1 MKRQKYIFFDL
12 CPIIAYFCCPN
23 QAPINS
29 LKMTEKI
36 LGTFLNRLLT
46 TVIMFA
52 VIIINTNQF
61 GPEGT
66 GTIAIVILGLTLL
79 QVLSN
84 FVGGSTLV
92 YLTPQRDNLQ
102 LLLLSYAW
110 TLVSTTIGV
119 FVLDG
124 FHLVPHEYIL
134 FTFITSIIL
143 NVYFIHLGIIQ
154 GKENIKLFNLLQL
167 TQAVLLILL
176 LGIALALHHHFGW
189 SIHIRIYLRLYLI
202 SYLVPCIISC
212 FYIRRKIHF
221 QDFNG
226 IWKLFGEMVKLGSWT
241 QLANL
246 AQLLTYR
253 TNYFLIQ
260 RFINDKSLGIYDLG
274 SKISEAVLIIPK
286 SICVVEYAR
295 ISNCQEPDYTKRMTL
310 SLLKVVFVI
319 MLLAVLVLWLLPAS
333 FFGFIFGPE
342 YANSKPVINSLLPGI
357 LSLSCLSIL
366 SHYFA
371 GHGKFHINAIGSF
384 MGLVITL
391 ALGFTW
397 LASAAK
403 SNPVHALQ
411 VAGHISSI
419 AYTCTFVYTLV
430 CFVIRTKA
438 VPHDFLITRQ
448 DLSLLKENLQSLSI
462 FKRKER
468 P

>member
-1 MKRQKYIFFDL
+1 
-12 CPIIAYFCCPN
+12 
-23 QAPINS
+23 
-29 LKMTEKI
+29 MTEKI
-36 LGTFLNRLLT
+36 LGTFFNRLLT

-110 TLVSTTIGV
+110 MLISTSVGV
-119 FVLDG
+119 CLLDR
-124 FHLVPHEYIL
+124 FELVPHEYIL
-134 FTFITSIIL
+134 FLFILSIII
-143 NVYFIHLGIIQ
+143 NVYFIHIGIMQ
-154 GKENIKLFNLLQL
+154 GKEDIKLYNILQL

-176 LGIALALHHHFGW
+176 LGVTLFLHHHFGW
-189 SIHIRIYLRLYLI
+189 NIHIGIYLNLYLI
-202 SYLVPCIISC
+202 SYLVPCVFSC
-212 FYIRRKIHF
+212 FYIRRHVRF
-221 QDFNG
+221 RDFNNL
-226 IWKLFGEMVKLGSWT
+226 WKLFGEMVKLGCWT

-295 ISNCQEPDYTKRMTL
+295 ISNCQEHEYTKRLTL
-310 SLLKVVFVI
+310 SLLKLVLAVI
-319 MLLAVLVLWLLPAS
+319 LMAVLVLWLLPAS

-357 LSLSCLSIL
+357 VSLSCLSIL
-366 SHYFA
+366 SHYFS
-371 GHGKFHINAIGSF
+371 GHGKFYINAVGSF
-384 MGLVITL
+384 IGLVVTL

-397 LASAAK
+397 LAGTSK
-403 SNPVHALQ
+403 SDPVHALQ

-419 AYTCTFVYTLV
+419 AYTCTFIYTLI
-430 CFVIRTKA
+430 CFVIKTKA

-448 DLSLLKENLQSLSI
+448 DLSLLKENLLSI

>member
-1 MKRQKYIFFDL
+1 
-12 CPIIAYFCCPN
+12 
-23 QAPINS
+23 
-29 LKMTEKI
+29 MTEKI
-36 LGTFLNRLLT
+36 LGTFFNRLLT
-46 TVIMFA
+46 TAIMFA

-102 LLLLSYAW
+102 LLVLSYAW
-110 TLVSTTIGV
+110 MLISTSVGV
-119 FVLDG
+119 LLLDW
-124 FHLVPHEYIL
+124 FSLVPHEYIL

-167 TQAVLLILL
+167 TQAILLIVLLGATLL
-176 LGIALALHHHFGW
+176 LHHHFGW

-202 SYLVPCIISC
+202 SYLVPCILSC
-212 FYIRRKIHF
+212 FYIRRNVRIH
-221 QDFNG
+221 DFNG
-226 IWKLFGEMVKLGSWT
+226 VWKLFGEMVKLGCWT

-253 TNYFLIQ
+253 ANYFLIQ
-260 RFINDKSLGIYDLG
+260 RFINDKALGIYDLG
-274 SKISEAVLIIPK
+274 NKISEAVLIIPK

-295 ISNCQEPDYTKRMTL
+295 ISNCQEPEYTKRLTL
-310 SLLKVVFVI
+310 SLLKLVLVVI
-319 MLLAVLVLWLLPAS
+319 LIAVLTLWLLPAS

-342 YANSKPVINSLLPGI
+342 YAESKPVINSLLPGI
-357 LSLSCLSIL
+357 VSLSCLSIL
-366 SHYFA
+366 SHYFS
-371 GHGKFHINAIGSF
+371 GHGKFFINAIGSF
-384 MGLVITL
+384 IGLVVTL

-397 LASAAK
+397 LAGASSK
-403 SNPVHALQ
+403 DPVHALQ

-419 AYTCTFVYTLV
+419 AYTCTFIYTLI
-430 CFVIRTKA
+430 CFVIQTNA
-438 VPHDFLITRQ
+438 VPRDFLITRE
-448 DLSLLKENLQSLSI
+448 DLVLLKENLRSMSI

-468 P
+468 PC

>member
-1 MKRQKYIFFDL
+1 
-12 CPIIAYFCCPN
+12 
-23 QAPINS
+23 
-29 LKMTEKI
+29 MTEKI
-36 LGTFLNRLLT
+36 LGTFFNRLLT
-46 TVIMFA
+46 TVIMFT

-110 TLVSTTIGV
+110 MLISTSAGV
-119 FVLDG
+119 CLLDV
-124 FHLVPHEYIL
+124 FHLVPHEFIL

-143 NVYFIHLGIIQ
+143 NTYFIHLGIIQ
-154 GKENIKLFNLLQL
+154 GKENIKLYNLLQL
-167 TQAVLLILL
+167 TQAVLFILL
-176 LGIALALHHHFGW
+176 LGITLFLHHHFGW
-189 SIHIRIYLRLYLI
+189 TIHIRIYLRLYLI
-202 SYLVPCIISC
+202 SFLVPCIISC
-212 FYIRRKIHF
+212 FYIRRHVRF
-221 QDFNG
+221 HNFDG
-226 IWKLFGEMVKLGSWT
+226 IWGLFGEMVKLGSWT

-260 RFINDKSLGIYDLG
+260 RFINDKALGIYDLG
-274 SKISEAVLIIPK
+274 NKISEAVLIIPK

-295 ISNCQEPDYTKRMTL
+295 ISNCQEADYTKRITL

-319 MLLAVLVLWLLPAS
+319 ILIAVLILWLLPAS

-342 YANSKPVINSLLPGI
+342 YAESKPVINSLLPGI
-357 LSLSCLSIL
+357 VSLSCLSIL

-371 GHGKFHINAIGSF
+371 GHGKFFINAIGSF
-384 MGLVITL
+384 IGLAVTL

-397 LASAAK
+397 LAGTSKAD
-403 SNPVHALQ
+403 PVHALQ

-419 AYTCTFVYTLV
+419 AYTCTFIYTLIL
-430 CFVIRTKA
+430 FIIRTKA
-438 VPHDFLITRQ
+438 TPHDFLITKE
-448 DLSLLKENLQSLSI
+448 DLVLLKENLSSISI

>member
-1 MKRQKYIFFDL
+1 
-12 CPIIAYFCCPN
+12 
-23 QAPINS
+23 
-29 LKMTEKI
+29 MTEKI
-36 LGTFLNRLLT
+36 LGTFFNRLLT
-46 TVIMFA
+46 TAIMFA

-92 YLTPQRDNLQ
+92 YLTPQRDNFQ

-110 TLVSTTIGV
+110 MLISTSVGV
-119 FVLDG
+119 CLLDQ
-124 FHLVPHEYIL
+124 FNLVPHEYIL
-134 FTFITSIIL
+134 FLFILSIII
-143 NVYFIHLGIIQ
+143 NVYFIHIGIMQ
-154 GKENIKLFNLLQL
+154 GKEDIKLYNILQL
-167 TQAVLLILL
+167 TQALLLILL
-176 LGIALALHHHFGW
+176 LGITLLLHHHFGW

-202 SYLVPCIISC
+202 SYLVPCIFSC
-212 FYIRRKIHF
+212 LYIRRHVHF
-221 QDFNG
+221 HDFSKL
-226 IWKLFGEMVKLGSWT
+226 WPLFGEMVKLGCWT

-274 SKISEAVLIIPK
+274 NKISEAVLIIPK

-295 ISNCQEPDYTKRMTL
+295 ISNCQEPEYTKRLTL
-310 SLLKVVFVI
+310 SLLKLVLAVI
-319 MLLAVLVLWLLPAS
+319 LLAVLILWLLPAS

-357 LSLSCLSIL
+357 VSLSCLSIL
-366 SHYFA
+366 SHYFS

-384 MGLVITL
+384 IGLVVTL

-397 LASAAK
+397 LSATSK
-403 SNPVHALQ
+403 SDPVHALQ

-419 AYTCTFVYTLV
+419 AYTCTFVYTLI
-430 CFVIRTKA
+430 CFIIKTKA

-448 DLSLLKENLQSLSI
+448 DLSLLKENLLSLSI

>member
-1 MKRQKYIFFDL
+1 
-12 CPIIAYFCCPN
+12 
-23 QAPINS
+23 
-29 LKMTEKI
+29 MTEKI

-110 TLVSTTIGV
+110 TLVSTSVGV
-119 FVLDG
+119 CLLDG
-124 FHLVPHEYIL
+124 FNLVPHEYIL
-134 FTFITSIIL
+134 FTFVTSIIL

-167 TQAVLLILL
+167 TQAVLLIVL
-176 LGIALALHHHFGW
+176 LGATLFVHHHLGW
-189 SIHIRIYLRLYLI
+189 SIHIRLYLRLYLI

-212 FYIRRKIHF
+212 FYIRRKVHF
-221 QDFNG
+221 HDYNG
-226 IWKLFGEMVKLGSWT
+226 IWNLFGEMVKLGCWT

-260 RFINDKSLGIYDLG
+260 RFINDKALGIYDLG
-274 SKISEAVLIIPK
+274 NKISEAVLIIPK

-295 ISNCQEPDYTKRMTL
+295 ISNCQEEEYTKRLTL
-310 SLLKVVFVI
+310 SLLKLVLVVI
-319 MLLAVLVLWLLPAS
+319 LIAVLTLWLLPAS

-357 LSLSCLSIL
+357 VSLSCLSIL

-371 GHGKFHINAIGSF
+371 GHGKFYINAIGSF
-384 MGLVITL
+384 IGLGVTL

-397 LASAAK
+397 LAGTSK
-403 SNPVHALQ
+403 TDPVQALQ

-419 AYTCTFVYTLV
+419 AYSSSFLFTLV
-430 CFVIRTKA
+430 CFVRRTHA
-438 VPHDFLITRQ
+438 NARDFLVTRDDIQ
-448 DLSLLKENLQSLSI
+448 LLKESVKSLSL
-462 FKRKER
+462 FQKRKKS
-468 P
+468 

>member
-1 MKRQKYIFFDL
+1 
-12 CPIIAYFCCPN
+12 
-23 QAPINS
+23 
-29 LKMTEKI
+29 MTEKI
-36 LGTFLNRLLT
+36 LGTFFNRLLT
-46 TVIMFA
+46 TVIMFS

-110 TLVSTTIGV
+110 MLISTSVGV
-119 FVLDG
+119 CLLDC
-124 FHLVPHEYIL
+124 FQLVPHEFIL
-134 FTFITSIIL
+134 FTLVTSIIL

-154 GKENIKLFNLLQL
+154 GKENIKLYNLLQL

-176 LGIALALHHHFGW
+176 LGISLFLHYHFGW
-189 SIHIRIYLRLYLI
+189 VIHIRIYLYLYLV
-202 SYLVPCIISC
+202 SFLVPCIISC
-212 FYIRRKIHF
+212 FYIRRNVR
-221 QDFNG
+221 FNNFDG
-226 IWKLFGEMVKLGSWT
+226 VWRLFGEMVKLGCWT

-274 SKISEAVLIIPK
+274 SKISEAALIIPK

-295 ISNCQEPDYTKRMTL
+295 ISNCQEADYTKQITL
-310 SLLKVVFVI
+310 SLLKFALAI
-319 MLLAVLVLWLLPAS
+319 ILIAVLVLWLLPAS
-333 FFGFIFGPE
+333 FFGIIFGPE
-342 YANSKPVINSLLPGI
+342 YAESKPVINSLLPGI
-357 LSLSCLSIL
+357 VSLSCLYIL
-366 SHYFA
+366 SHYFS

-384 MGLVITL
+384 ISLTVTLV
-391 ALGFTW
+391 LGFTW
-397 LASAAK
+397 LAETSK
-403 SNPVHALQ
+403 TDPVQALQ

-430 CFVIRTKA
+430 CFIIRTKA
-438 VPHDFLITRQ
+438 VPRDFLITKE
-448 DLSLLKENLQSLSI
+448 DLILLKESLSSISI
-462 FKRKER
+462 FKGKDRS
-468 P
+468 

>member
-1 MKRQKYIFFDL
+1 
-12 CPIIAYFCCPN
+12 
-23 QAPINS
+23 
-29 LKMTEKI
+29 MTEKI

-46 TVIMFA
+46 TAIMFA

-92 YLTPQRDNLQ
+92 YLTPQRDNFQ

-110 TLVSTTIGV
+110 MLVSTSIGV
-119 FVLDG
+119 CLLDQ
-124 FHLVPHEYIL
+124 FDLVPNEYIL
-134 FTFITSIIL
+134 FLFILSIII
-143 NVYFIHLGIIQ
+143 NVYFIHIGIIQ
-154 GKENIKLFNLLQL
+154 GKEDIKLYNLLQL

-176 LGIALALHHHFGW
+176 LGVTLFLHHHFGW

-212 FYIRRKIHF
+212 FYIRQNVSYQSF
-221 QDFNG
+221 DG
-226 IWKLFGEMVKLGSWT
+226 IWRMFGEMVKLGCWT
-241 QLANL
+241 QVANL

-295 ISNCQEPDYTKRMTL
+295 ISNNQDPEYSKLLTL
-310 SLLKVVFVI
+310 SLLKFVLAVI
-319 MLLAVLVLWLLPAS
+319 LIAVLVLWLLPAS

-342 YANSKPVINSLLPGI
+342 YAESKPVINSLLPGI
-357 LSLSCLSIL
+357 VSLSCLSIL

-371 GHGKFHINAIGSF
+371 GHGKFYINAIGSF
-384 MGLVITL
+384 IGLAVTV

-397 LASAAK
+397 LSGASK
-403 SNPVHALQ
+403 TDPVHALQ
-411 VAGHISSI
+411 IAGYISSI

-430 CFVIRTKA
+430 CFVIQTKA
-438 VPHDFLITRQ
+438 VPHDFMITRE
-448 DLSLLKENLQSLSI
+448 DFKLLKESISSISLFHKKDSSC
-462 FKRKER
+462 
-468 P
+468 

>member
-1 MKRQKYIFFDL
+1 
-12 CPIIAYFCCPN
+12 
-23 QAPINS
+23 
-29 LKMTEKI
+29 MTEKI
-36 LGTFLNRLLT
+36 LGTFFNRLVT
-46 TVIMFA
+46 TAIMFA

-66 GTIAIVILGLTLL
+66 GTIAIIILGLTLL

-110 TLVSTTIGV
+110 MLVSTSVGV
-119 FVLDG
+119 VVLDH

-134 FTFITSIIL
+134 FTFVTSIIL
-143 NVYFIHLGIIQ
+143 NVYFIHIGIIQ
-154 GKENIKLFNLLQL
+154 GKENIKLFNILQL
-167 TQAVLLILL
+167 TQAVLLISM
-176 LGIALALHHHFGW
+176 LGVTLFLHHHFGW
-189 SIHIRIYLRLYLI
+189 SIHIRIYLRLYLV

-212 FYIRRKIHF
+212 FYIRRKVRYHNF
-221 QDFNG
+221 DG
-226 IWKLFGEMVKLGSWT
+226 IWRLFGEMVKLGCWT

-253 TNYFLIQ
+253 TNYFLVQ
-260 RFINDKSLGIYDLG
+260 RFINDKALGIYDLG
-274 SKISEAVLIIPK
+274 NKISEAVLIIPK

-295 ISNCQEPDYTKRMTL
+295 ISNNQDLEYSKQLTL
-310 SLLKVVFVI
+310 SLLKLVLVVI
-319 MLLAVLVLWLLPAS
+319 LMAVLLLWLLPAS
-333 FFGFIFGPE
+333 FFGFVFGPE
-342 YANSKPVINSLLPGI
+342 YAESKPVINSLLPGI
-357 LSLSCLSIL
+357 VSLSCLSIL

-384 MGLVITL
+384 IGLAVTL

-397 LASAAK
+397 LAGASSK
-403 SNPVHALQ
+403 DPVHALQ
-411 VAGHISSI
+411 VAGYISSI
-419 AYTCTFVYTLV
+419 AYTCTFVYTLIL
-430 CFVIRTKA
+430 FVIQTKTSA
-438 VPHDFLITRQ
+438 HDFLITRQ
-448 DLSLLKENLQSLSI
+448 DLVLLKDNLRSLSI